1 MDTGKAHMTL
11 RFCRGPLR
19 RREFLR
25 AGTLALGGL
34 TLPELLCRRA
44 NATSST
50 KQTSV
55 ILFWMWGGPSQLETY
70 DMKPEAPTE
79 YRGPLNPISTNVPGM
94 EICEYMPLQ
103 AKIADKFS
111 IIRSLHHK
119 MSSHNDGSIEVL
131 TGKTPTV
138 PDPTSTAKSEHPD
151 FGMIASRSRGPRTA
165 GMPQYVG
172 VKRAPF
178 MTFPGYLG
186 AAHKAFETSDPSKP
200 DSAPKNLTVATGL
213 DNGRL
218 DDRRELLSQFDSFR
232 RGLDQT
238 ADGLDDFHQRAF
250 TILTSPEVAGAFDLS
265 NEDEK
270 LRARY
275 GRHRWGQSCL
285 LARRLAESGVGVINV
300 DATAPN
306 DTTKHFSWD
315 DHAGA
320 FHLDYAQRERLPQMD
335 QALTALITDLHDRG
349 LNEDVMVIACGEF
362 GRTPRVTYAP
372 KNFSDQPGVGRDHWP
387 NAFSALIAGGG
398 LRMGQVV
405 GATNSKSEYP
415 THDPVTP
422 QDLLATVY
430 RHLGI
435 DYRDAFLNFAGRPVP
450 ILSSGRPIAALS

>member
-1 MDTGKAHMTL
+1 MST
-11 RFCRGPLR
+11 RFCQGPIR

-25 AGTLALGGL
+25 AGTLALGGV
-34 TLPELLCRRA
+34 TLPELLRSQA
-44 NATSST
+44 ATGST
-50 KQTSV
+50 RSETSV

-94 EICEYMPLQ
+94 DICEYMPRQ

-119 MSSHNDGSIEVL
+119 MSAHNDGSIEVL

-138 PDPTSTAKSEHPD
+138 PDPTSQARSEHPD
-151 FGMIASRSRGPRTA
+151 FGMIASRIRGSRGD

-172 VKRAPF
+172 AQKAPF
-178 MTFPGYLG
+178 MTNPGYLS
-186 AAHKAFETSDPSKP
+186 AAHKAFETGDPSKP
-200 DSAPKNLTVATGL
+200 TFAPQNLTVTTGL
-213 DNGRL
+213 NNNRL
-218 DDRRELLSQFDSFR
+218 DDRKNLLSQFDHFQ
-232 RGLDQT
+232 RGLDRD
-238 ADGLDDFHQRAF
+238 ADALDEFNLRAF
-250 TILTSPEVAGAFDLS
+250 TILTNSKVASAFDLS
-265 NEDEK
+265 QEDDK
-270 LRARY
+270 LRDAY

-285 LARRLAESGVGVINV
+285 LARRLAEAGVAVINI

-335 QALTALITDLHDRG
+335 EGLTALITDLHERG
-349 LNEDVMVIACGEF
+349 LDQNVLVIACGEF

-405 GATNSKSEYP
+405 GETNSKSEYP

-430 RHLGI
+430 RHLGV
-435 DYRDAFLNFAGRPVP
+435 DYRHEFLNFAGRPVP
-450 ILSSGRPIAALS
+450 ILSHGKPISALI

>member
-1 MDTGKAHMTL
+1 MAKRL
-11 RFCRGPLR
+11 CPGPLR

-25 AGTLALGGL
+25 AGTLAMGGL
-34 TLPELLCRRA
+34 TLPTLLRSRA
-44 NATSST
+44 EAGSS
-50 KQTSV
+50 KAETSV

-70 DMKPEAPTE
+70 DMKPDAPTE
-79 YRGPLNPISTNVPGM
+79 YRGPLHPIKTNVAGLD
-94 EICEYMPLQ
+94 ICQYMPRQ

-119 MSSHNDGSIEVL
+119 MSAHNDGSIEML
-131 TGKTPTV
+131 TGKTPAK
-138 PDPTSTAKSEHPD
+138 PDPTSQARSEHPD
-151 FGMIASRSRGPRTA
+151 FGMIASRMRGARSD
-165 GMPQYVG
+165 GLPQYIG
-172 VKRAPF
+172 AQKAPF
-178 MTFPGYLG
+178 MTTAGYLS
-186 AAHKAFETSDPSKP
+186 AAHKAFETGDPSKP
-200 DSAPKNLTVATGL
+200 DFAPQNLTVATGL

-218 DDRRELLSQFDSFR
+218 DDRRNLLSQFDRFR
-232 RGLDQT
+232 RGLDRN
-238 ADGLDDFHQRAF
+238 ADVLDEFERRAF
-250 TILTSPEVAGAFDLS
+250 TILTSTTVANAFDLS
-265 NEDEK
+265 QEDDK
-270 LRARY
+270 LREAY

-285 LARRLAESGVGVINV
+285 LARRLAEAGVAVINI

-306 DTTKHFSWD
+306 NTTKHFSWD

-335 QALTALITDLHDRG
+335 QGLTALITDLHERG
-349 LNEDVMVIACGEF
+349 LDRNVLVIACGEF

-372 KNFSDQPGVGRDHWP
+372 KNFSNQPGVGRDHWP

-398 LRMGQVV
+398 LRSGQVI

-435 DYRDAFLNFAGRPVP
+435 DYRHELFNFAGRPIP
-450 ILSSGRPIAALS
+450 ILASGKPIAALI